1 MAPDFFRPLRTVIFF
16 GWMAT
21 SAAGGL
27 SQEVSVDEQ
36 TLANGLRMVHL
47 ESDAFE
53 GAALAMQWTFKP
65 GLELDKTGTRE
76 AWAQCLDAQWKADTV
91 GTGWDL
97 TWQITPFGFLAHGNA
112 EDWADWSTA
121 LLQGIF
127 EGTPASQWESVR
139 TQWISDWDTIEHEPN
154 RLRQRATA
162 HAIFSS
168 RHIYGEATTTE
179 SLQAISAEDIA
190 SFRKAYWLP
199 SNCTLAIAA
208 PPNTPRPALM
218 TEVLTNWEKREVQK
232 AALPVPSRPRQ
243 LSAAIVL
250 NESEPLFGSAAFS
263 IRLKPTH
270 PDALATR
277 LLVRHLESTT
287 NANLLLHL
295 DPLASS
301 LVSNWNGGTKDFKTN
316 VEELRQAMRDASREA
331 LTDSV
336 LNALRSAA
344 ETDYTHAMARPDGAL
359 GLLMTEPSVFAA
371 AAKGDLHN
379 VLGAI
384 RANDVQRVGINYLRP
399 DQMHVI
405 LVGPAEDAASLMSDW
420 IDSESVAF
428 FDQNLQPLSAYGPAP
443 AGMTASEV
451 FAAHYEAIGGVA
463 ALEGLKSCRQ
473 MGTMS
478 AGGGMVMDVESE
490 SSYGVGHRTTISV
503 EGQIMMEQLVRPNE
517 GISKQMG
524 KRRAMTEA
532 EYQRY
537 EEGMYAMPLLA
548 AELRG
553 LEVELVGSSNASG
566 STQYVIETYRQGDL
580 VASYFFDS
588 ESHLLVR
595 RVEVRKGPTGP
606 VTIKT
611 SYEDYRAF
619 EGFSFPTRIVQR
631 SNNQNME
638 FSIETVQPGARV
650 DKKQFE
656 WE

>member
-1 MAPDFFRPLRTVIFF
+1 MAPDFFRPLRRVIFF
-16 GWMAT
+16 CWMAT
-21 SAAGGL
+21 SAAAGIT
-27 SQEVSVDEQ
+27 QEVLVDEH
-36 TLANGLRMVHL
+36 TLTNGLRMVHL
-47 ESDAFE
+47 ESDAFD

-76 AWAQCLDAQWKADTV
+76 AWAQCLDAQWNADTV

-112 EDWADWSTA
+112 EDWTEWSTA

-127 EGTPASQWESVR
+127 EGTPASQWESVMAR
-139 TQWISDWDTIEHEPN
+139 WISDWESIEHEPN
-154 RLRQRATA
+154 RLRQLATA

-168 RHIYGEATTTE
+168 RHIYGEVTTTE

-190 SFRKAYWLP
+190 SFRKTYWLP

-208 PPNTPRPALM
+208 PSNTSRPALM
-218 TEVLTNWEKREVQK
+218 TDVLTNWEKREIQK
-232 AALPVPSRPRQ
+232 AALPAPSRPRQ

-250 NESEPLFGSAAFS
+250 NESDPLFGSAAFS
-263 IRLKPTH
+263 IRLKPSH

-277 LLVRHLESTT
+277 LLVRHLESIT
-287 NANLLLHL
+287 NANLSLHL

-301 LVSNWNGGTKDFKTN
+301 LVANWDGATKGFKTH

-331 LTDSV
+331 LTDSM
-336 LNALRSAA
+336 LHALRSAA
-344 ETDYTHAMARPDGAL
+344 ETDYAHAMARPDGAL

-371 AAKGDLHN
+371 AANGDLHN

-384 RANDVQRVGINYLRP
+384 RSNDVQRVAINYLRP

-405 LVGPAEDAASLMSDW
+405 LVGSAEDAASLMSDW
-420 IDSESVAF
+420 IDSENMAF

-443 AGMTASEV
+443 AGMIASEV
-451 FAAHYEAIGGVA
+451 IEAHYEAIGGVA

-490 SSYGVGHRTTISV
+490 SSYGVGHRTSIFM

-553 LEVELVGSSNASG
+553 LEVELVGSFNASG
-566 STQYVIETYRQGDL
+566 STQYVVETYRRDDL

-595 RVEVRKGPTGP
+595 RVEERTGPTGP

-611 SYEDYRAF
+611 SYENYRAF
-619 EGFSFPTRIVQR
+619 EGISFPTRIVQR
-631 SNNQNME
+631 SNNQKME